1 MDSHRDYIN
10 VYCSLDFLQ
19 WQRSSSPLWEKVTAH
34 WRTVSEAPSPGPCK
48 EHPWDL
54 PRDTQRAQSC
64 HWQHLCEVRGGPGQV
79 EGLHW
84 QVGLELSPEE
94 DLVSV
99 NSVNLEIISKREMTY
114 VSSYTI
120 KTIRLYDLAQALVQK
135 SSFNKKS
142 VFQSETG

>member
-1 MDSHRDYIN
+1 M
-10 VYCSLDFLQ
+10 
-19 WQRSSSPLWEKVTAH
+19 
-34 WRTVSEAPSPGPCK
+34 
-48 EHPWDL
+48 
-54 PRDTQRAQSC
+54 
-64 HWQHLCEVRGGPGQV
+64 

-94 DLVSV
+94 DLVSA
-99 NSVNLEIISKREMTY
+99 NSVNSEIISKREMTY